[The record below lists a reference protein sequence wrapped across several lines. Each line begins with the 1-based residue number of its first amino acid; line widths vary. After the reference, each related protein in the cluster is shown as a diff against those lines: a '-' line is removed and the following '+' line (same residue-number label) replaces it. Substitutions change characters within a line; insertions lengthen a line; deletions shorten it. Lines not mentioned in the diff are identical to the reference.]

1 MKRVINPLIQ
11 WILLGM
17 FALTLIFSLYLG
29 ADFYQSMNQ
38 TSNQSLNQR
47 TILHY
52 FNHRLNQADM
62 NNGFSVQDN
71 LLMIEHEGYYTL
83 IYEEDGYL
91 VEQVSE
97 VNTILES
104 SGQRIALLSNLKY
117 EEDQNQVYISYL
129 DSLRNKQELTFTIR
143 SMRNRP

>member
-1 MKRVINPLIQ
+1 
-11 WILLGM
+11 
-17 FALTLIFSLYLG
+17 
-29 ADFYQSMNQ
+29 
-38 TSNQSLNQR
+38 
-47 TILHY
+47 
-52 FNHRLNQADM
+52 M

-71 LLMIEHEGYYTL
+71 LLMIEHERYYTL